1 MTRGKEP
8 FDFLLMIFPSALSTS
23 SELALN
29 EILRHFSWLWWYQS
43 EIGFSAVSAVR
54 WPQPLRHKIY
64 IWTIFTIGFN
74 DMNYICQRKF
84 SHQYIYGNLTPC
96 ACRKVLQRVVRSPEI
111 ESWIYPSSTGR
122 RFRVVFSRSRQSN
135 SNSIQIQLFFTSKMF
150 IAVMKTAAPSSECSF
165 PFSNIKYVDCSC
177 SELYTNL
184 TSTLMMKQS
193 ITQSST
199 VVESTRVKKCC
210 VLSEASIFDF
220 KI

>member
-1 MTRGKEP
+1 MK
-8 FDFLLMIFPSALSTS
+8 
-23 SELALN
+23 
-29 EILRHFSWLWWYQS
+29 
-43 EIGFSAVSAVR
+43 
-54 WPQPLRHKIY
+54 Y
-64 IWTIFTIGFN
+64 IW
-74 DMNYICQRKF
+74 QRKF

-111 ESWIYPSSTGR
+111 ESWIYPSSTWR

-135 SNSIQIQLFFTSKMF
+135 SNFDSNSIVKFTSKIC

-184 TSTLMMKQS
+184 TTTLMMKQS

>member
-1 MTRGKEP
+1 MLCVLRRSKVESIQAAREDV
-8 FDFLLMIFPSALSTS
+8 FVLSFHGQD
-23 SELALN
+23 N
-29 EILRHFSWLWWYQS
+29 QIR
-43 EIGFSAVSAVR
+43 I
-54 WPQPLRHKIY
+54 
-64 IWTIFTIGFN
+64 
-74 DMNYICQRKF
+74 
-84 SHQYIYGNLTPC
+84 
-96 ACRKVLQRVVRSPEI
+96 
-111 ESWIYPSSTGR
+111 
-122 RFRVVFSRSRQSN
+122 
-135 SNSIQIQLFFTSKMF
+135 SIQIQLFFTSKIC